1 MPAKDPLLDLV
12 EEKSK
17 RNGLSAKRTKRT
29 KSDVNINV
37 SMTSKLALG
46 EEINLFFN
54 STSNRLLK

>member
-1 MPAKDPLLDLV
+1 MKDLFLDLV

-29 KSDVNINV
+29 TSDENINV